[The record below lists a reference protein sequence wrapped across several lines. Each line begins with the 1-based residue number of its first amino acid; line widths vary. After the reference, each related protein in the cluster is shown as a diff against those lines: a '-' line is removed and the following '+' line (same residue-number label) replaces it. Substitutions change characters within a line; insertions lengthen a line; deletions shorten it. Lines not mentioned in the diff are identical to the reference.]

1 MRDFQGDTPEIRTC
15 STGAAYL
22 DDLDLYIIVEES
34 GGTVKRI
41 RLSRTTQELEFSE
54 IAARIADHV
63 MGGPRPQLDIDT
75 GRCTDFQTAVYRAVL
90 RIPRGST
97 ATYGYIAKIAGMP
110 GAARA
115 VGSALRRNP
124 FPIMIPCHRVVAS
137 NGPGGYS
144 QGIDIKLQLLAVE
157 RNEKRH
163 PVDKRCKMK
172 DMERVG
178 EWGLL

>member
-1 MRDFQGDTPEIRTC
+1 MRDFQGDAPEIKKC

-22 DDLDLYIIVEES
+22 DDLDLHIIVEES
-34 GGTVKRI
+34 EGTVKRI
-41 RLSRTTQELEFSE
+41 RLSRAAPDAEFSE
-54 IAARIADHV
+54 TAARIADHI
-63 MGGPRPQLDIDT
+63 MGGPRPQLDLDT
-75 GRCTDFQTAVYRAVL
+75 GSCTDFQMAVYSAVL
-90 RIPRGST
+90 LIPRGST
-97 ATYGYIAKIAGMP
+97 ATYGDVAKAAGRP

-115 VGSALRRNP
+115 VGSALRCNP

-157 RNEKRH
+157 QSESRH
-163 PVDKRCKMK
+163 PANRCCKMK
-172 DMERVG
+172 GMERVG